1 MAAGSAS
8 STSAKSASSTAPSAA
23 SRPQRAERRLVS
35 QVAMVGTEQR
45 GSSEKSSECPGGGSS
60 CAPSGLLQRPHGRRS
75 RSSSVRS
82 SRSSFTS
89 TPSAVSDP
97 CSRCSRQASDRARA
111 ATAGVSTDFLEESRV
126 AARLGEVLRLHRLQR
141 QLLERGLLFQ
151 VRHVTGRDDV
161 WRVVVDGIV
170 VEFDGLESE

>member
-1 MAAGSAS
+1 MGEALWRSCGN
-8 STSAKSASSTAPSAA
+8 SAKQACFGARGQVGDHPRHVGGPEVVALQ
-23 SRPQRAERRLVS
+23 PPGLEPEHERR
-35 QVAMVGTEQR
+35 
-45 GSSEKSSECPGGGSS
+45 
-60 CAPSGLLQRPHGRRS
+60 RR
-75 RSSSVRS
+75 
-82 SRSSFTS
+82 
-89 TPSAVSDP
+89 
-97 CSRCSRQASDRARA
+97 
-111 ATAGVSTDFLEESRV
+111 GVSTDFLEESRV